1 MKRLVYFVLFLIFF
15 FFLLYI
21 IFFISPDNVPLY
33 YFLLLAFLAGFL
45 LGLSIFQHVRRAF
58 LLAVGLVLILI
69 LGYLRT
75 LNVITGILLAV
86 FLIILEILFIKS

>member
-1 MKRLVYFVLFLIFF
+1 
-15 FFLLYI
+15 LLYI

-33 YFLLLAFLAGFL
+33 YFLLIAFLAGFL
-45 LGLSIFQHVRRAF
+45 LGIAVFLHIRRAF

-75 LNVITGILLAV
+75 LNLVTGILLAV